1 MEGDGVTQLISN
13 RVLVIKVT
21 RPAVKAD
28 GGAVDSATQMITLA
42 VRTRDA
48 GKIINALEFGKVWL
62 TKQNKDTA
70 SGHGG
75 SISRDD
81 VTE

>member
-1 MEGDGVTQLISN
+1 
-13 RVLVIKVT
+13 
-21 RPAVKAD
+21 VKAD